1 MFDEKNSRMRL
12 MESQSA
18 TIRFPRL
25 KQLSRLEKA
34 LRRLGLR
41 AKDLYSTAL
50 PRVDAPAASEED
62 DRSEPGVRSCRH
74 RYR

>member
-1 MFDEKNSRMRL
+1 
-12 MESQSA
+12 MESRSA

-25 KQLSRLEKA
+25 KLPRLEKA

-41 AKDLYSTAL
+41 AKDLYSTAR
-50 PRVDAPAASEED
+50 PRAEAPAASKEGGCP
-62 DRSEPGVRSCRH
+62 EPGVRSCSH